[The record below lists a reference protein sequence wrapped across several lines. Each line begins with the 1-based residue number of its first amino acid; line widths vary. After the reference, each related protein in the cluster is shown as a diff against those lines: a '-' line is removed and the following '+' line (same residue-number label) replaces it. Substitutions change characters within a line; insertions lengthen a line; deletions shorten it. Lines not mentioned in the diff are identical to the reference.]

1 MGKPTEEQLKQALAK
16 AIDMREHG
24 EDPDFVAKSLLNLNY
39 RFGVWQKVI
48 DATKRY
54 LHSGHGSTEH
64 ARLVS
69 AMREAE
75 KIEAESAHEQDK
87 TDSKRGLT

>member
-1 MGKPTEEQLKQALAK
+1 MGKPTEQQLKQALTK
-16 AIDMREHG
+16 AAEMREHG
-24 EDPDFVAKSLLNLNY
+24 EDPDFLAKSLLNLNY

-54 LHSGHGSTEH
+54 LHSGQGSTEH

-75 KIEAESAHEQDK
+75 KVETASEHEQEK
-87 TDSKRGLT
+87 LDSKRGL